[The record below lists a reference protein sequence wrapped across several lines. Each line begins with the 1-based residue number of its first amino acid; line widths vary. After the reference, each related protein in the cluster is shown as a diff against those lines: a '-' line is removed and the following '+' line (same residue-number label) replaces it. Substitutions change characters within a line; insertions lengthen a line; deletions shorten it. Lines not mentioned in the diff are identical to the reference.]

1 MQKMK
6 MKVSGENEGLKSIV
20 KAGKHEVIVDEA
32 PQMGG
37 KNEGPNPLQ
46 YMLSALV
53 GCGNV
58 VAHLVAKEMEFD
70 LQGLTFEAS
79 GEFDPRGFMG
89 DPNVR
94 TYFETVTV
102 NVKVKTSESE
112 ERIKEL
118 QEKVEARCPVYGT
131 FKAANIEMKG
141 AWTKA
146 E

>member
-6 MKVSGENEGLKSIV
+6 MRVTGENQGIKSIV
-20 KAGKHEVIVDEA
+20 KAGKHEIIIDEA
-32 PQMGG
+32 TQMGG
-37 KNEGPNPLQ
+37 NNEGPNPLQ

-58 VAHLVAKEMEFD
+58 VAHLVAKEMKFD

-131 FKAANIEMKG
+131 FKAADIEMKG
-141 AWTKA
+141 SWVKA
-146 E
+146 V

>member
-6 MKVSGENEGLKSIV
+6 FKVTGKNDGLKSTV
-20 KAGKHEVIVDEA
+20 KAGKHDIIVDEA

-37 KNEGPNPLQ
+37 NNEGPNPLQ

-58 VAHLVAKEMEFD
+58 VAHLVAKEMNFD
-70 LQGLTFEAS
+70 LQGLSFEAT

-102 NVKVKTSESE
+102 DVKVETSESD
-112 ERIKEL
+112 ERIEQL
-118 QEKVEARCPVYGT
+118 REQVEARCPVYGT
-131 FKAANIEMKG
+131 FRAADVELKG

-146 E
+146 

>member
-6 MKVSGENEGLKSIV
+6 FQVTGENTGLKSVV
-20 KAGKHEVIVDEA
+20 KAGKHEIIVDEA

-37 KNEGPNPLQ
+37 NNEGPNPLQ

-58 VAHLVAKEMEFD
+58 VAHLVAKEMNFD
-70 LQGLTFEAS
+70 LQELSFEAT

-102 NVKVKTSESE
+102 NVKVETTESE
-112 ERIKEL
+112 ERLQKLKE
-118 QEKVEARCPVYGT
+118 QVEARCPVYGT
-131 FKAANIEMKG
+131 FRAANVELKG

-146 E
+146 

>member
-6 MKVSGENEGLKSIV
+6 FQVTGENTGLKSVV
-20 KAGKHEVIVDEA
+20 KAGKHEIIVDEA

-37 KNEGPNPLQ
+37 NNEGPNPLQ

-58 VAHLVAKEMEFD
+58 VAHLVAKEMKFD

-131 FKAANIEMKG
+131 FKAADIEMKG
-141 AWTKA
+141 
-146 E
+146 

>member
-6 MKVSGENEGLKSIV
+6 MRVTGENQGIKSIV
-20 KAGKHEVIVDEA
+20 KAGKHEIIIDETT
-32 PQMGG
+32 QMGG
-37 KNEGPNPLQ
+37 NNEGPNPLQ

-58 VAHLVAKEMEFD
+58 VAHLVAKEMKFD

-131 FKAANIEMKG
+131 FKAADIEMKG
-141 AWTKA
+141 SWVKA

>member
-6 MKVSGENEGLKSIV
+6 FQVTGKNTGLKSVV
-20 KAGKHEVIVDEA
+20 KAGKHEIIVDEA

-37 KNEGPNPLQ
+37 NNEGPNPLQ

-58 VAHLVAKEMEFD
+58 VAHLVAKEMNFD
-70 LQGLTFEAS
+70 LQELSFEAT

-102 NVKVKTSESE
+102 NVKVETTESE
-112 ERIKEL
+112 ERLQKLKE
-118 QEKVEARCPVYGT
+118 QVEARCPVYGT
-131 FKAANIEMKG
+131 FRAANVELKG

-146 E
+146 

>member
-6 MKVSGENEGLKSIV
+6 MRVTGENQGIKSIV
-20 KAGKHEVIVDEA
+20 KAGKHEIIIDEA
-32 PQMGG
+32 TQMGG
-37 KNEGPNPLQ
+37 NNEGPNPLQ

-58 VAHLVAKEMEFD
+58 VAHLVAKEMKFD

-131 FKAANIEMKG
+131 FKAADIEMKG
-141 AWTKA
+141 SWVKA